1 MAREKISEIRNKYP
15 YMLLTEYFV
24 RENNIVEETPYKI
37 LDIPARLLITP
48 ERIDLMAKWIYID
61 HREKNLNME
70 SAREFI
76 CTI

>member
-48 ERIDLMAKWIYID
+48 ERIDLMAKWIY
-61 HREKNLNME
+61 RP
-70 SAREFI
+70 
-76 CTI
+76 